1 MNNRC
6 QHTYTTQV
14 TCRPTAEHLGSGVIP
29 VVVSQCDMCGA
40 VLQPDD
46 DAMFME
52 DDEKEVLPAV
62 DKTAALAY
70 VRRLDDEIRKL
81 EAILKMRFA

>member
-6 QHTYTTQV
+6 QHIYTTQV
-14 TCRPTAEHLGSGVIP
+14 ICRPTAEHLGGGVIP

-40 VLQPDD
+40 LLQPEE

-52 DDEKEVLPAV
+52 DREKEVLPSV
-62 DKTAALAY
+62 DKTAAMAY
-70 VRRLDDEIRKL
+70 VKRLDDEIRKL